1 MKIVLASGSPR
12 RRELLSLIT
21 ENFAVC
27 PADAD
32 ESLRDG
38 APLAD
43 EVVRLSRLKAEAAMQ
58 SHPDAV
64 CIGSDTMVT
73 IDHLPLGKPKD
84 RADAADMLRRLRGRT
99 HEVLTGLAVL
109 SPDGGAQTL
118 CTRTE
123 VTFRDFSEEELEEYL
138 ATGEPLDKA
147 GAYGIQGHGA
157 LLIEGIGGV
166 FGRGI
171 GYFTEFDELK
181 AENEELKKQLRE
193 NEQLVRDAQLA
204 IEENNRFRA
213 QAGQPERQRNLT
225 TVNAEVISRNP
236 GDTAVTLT
244 LDKGTAHGVAK
255 GDLVTTIDG
264 MVGYVS
270 EAGSNTCEVTT
281 VTDVDM
287 QCGALITRTRETAI
301 AEGSYDLMSEDR
313 LRLSYL
319 TAGNQVVVG
328 DTVETSGRGGAFPK
342 GIMIGTVESVQPEET
357 GISYY
362 AVLRPFV
369 NVSNV
374 SSVSIITD
382 FTDTTE

>member
-43 EVVRLSRLKAEAAMQ
+43 EVVRLSRLKAEAVMQ

-157 LLIEGIGGV
+157 LLIEGICGEYYSVLGLPVAPLGV
-166 FGRGI
+166 MLRTLNAARG
-171 GYFTEFDELK
+171 
-181 AENEELKKQLRE
+181 EEICF
-193 NEQLVRDAQLA
+193 AQ
-204 IEENNRFRA
+204 
-213 QAGQPERQRNLT
+213 
-225 TVNAEVISRNP
+225 
-236 GDTAVTLT
+236 
-244 LDKGTAHGVAK
+244 K
-255 GDLVTTIDG
+255 
-264 MVGYVS
+264 
-270 EAGSNTCEVTT
+270 
-281 VTDVDM
+281 
-287 QCGALITRTRETAI
+287 
-301 AEGSYDLMSEDR
+301 
-313 LRLSYL
+313 
-319 TAGNQVVVG
+319 
-328 DTVETSGRGGAFPK
+328 
-342 GIMIGTVESVQPEET
+342 
-357 GISYY
+357 
-362 AVLRPFV
+362 
-369 NVSNV
+369 
-374 SSVSIITD
+374 
-382 FTDTTE
+382 

>member
-21 ENFAVC
+21 EDFAVC

-109 SPDGGAQTL
+109 SSDGSAQTL

-157 LLIEGIGGV
+157 LLIEGICGDYYSVMGLPV
-166 FGRGI
+166 APLG
-171 GYFTEFDELK
+171 EM
-181 AENEELKKQLRE
+181 LRKL
-193 NEQLVRDAQLA
+193 NAVR
-204 IEENNRFRA
+204 
-213 QAGQPERQRNLT
+213 
-225 TVNAEVISRNP
+225 
-236 GDTAVTLT
+236 
-244 LDKGTAHGVAK
+244 
-255 GDLVTTIDG
+255 
-264 MVGYVS
+264 
-270 EAGSNTCEVTT
+270 
-281 VTDVDM
+281 
-287 QCGALITRTRETAI
+287 
-301 AEGSYDLMSEDR
+301 
-313 LRLSYL
+313 
-319 TAGNQVVVG
+319 
-328 DTVETSGRGGAFPK
+328 
-342 GIMIGTVESVQPEET
+342 
-357 GISYY
+357 
-362 AVLRPFV
+362 
-369 NVSNV
+369 
-374 SSVSIITD
+374 
-382 FTDTTE
+382 